1 MSDIHPK
8 KLLILYILDI
18 LQKYTDEEHTLSQKE
33 IQDILK
39 KEYEMPVDRKAEKRN
54 LLNLIEKG
62 RDIQYREV
70 PRKEKFRKKDSS
82 SDEDTKDFA
91 DKESSEDNLLWTDF
105 YLKQKFTNEE
115 LRLLIDSL
123 LFSKH
128 IPYSQAKDLIT
139 KLESLSNIYF
149 KSRSQYIYPLPVDRT
164 DNRQVFYNIGILD
177 EAIRKKKKVSFEYV
191 EYHTDKKMHL
201 KKRKDGSVREYIVT
215 PYQMAAQEG
224 KYYLICNYNKY
235 DDISNYRI
243 DRIRNIQI
251 LEEKGKPFETLKWSG
266 HQPMNL
272 NEYMKEHV
280 YMYSSENAFVKFR
293 IIKAMISDMIDLFG
307 KDMTFSEET
316 DTHVSVS
323 VHVNERAAEQFA
335 KNYAP
340 DVVILQPKRLRD
352 KLRDDLKKSWEAY
365 ED

>member
-8 KLLILYILDI
+8 KLVILYILDI
-18 LQKYTDEEHTLSQKE
+18 LQKYTDEEHRLSQKE

-39 KEYEMPVDRKAEKRN
+39 KEYEMPVDRKAIKRN
-54 LLNLIEKG
+54 LLNLIEYG
-62 RDIQYREV
+62 SNIEYREV
-70 PRKEKFRKKDSS
+70 SRKDIFRKKDSVS
-82 SDEDTKDFA
+82 YKGTSDFA
-91 DKESSEDNLLWTDF
+91 DKEISEDNLLWTDF

-128 IPYSQAKDLIT
+128 IPYSQAKELIK

-164 DNRQVFYNIGILD
+164 DNKQVFYNISILD
-177 EAIRKKKKVSFEYV
+177 EAIRKKQKVLFEYA

-201 KKRKDGSVREYIVT
+201 KKREDGSVREYVVT
-215 PYQMAAQEG
+215 PYQMVAQEG
-224 KYYLICNYNKY
+224 KYYLICNYDKY
-235 DDISNYRI
+235 DDISNYRV

-293 IIKAMISDMIDLFG
+293 IVKAMISDVIDLFG
-307 KDMTFSEET
+307 KGVNFSEET

>member
-8 KLLILYILDI
+8 KLVILYILDI
-18 LQKYTDEEHTLSQKE
+18 LQKYTDEEHRLSQKE

-39 KEYEMPVDRKAEKRN
+39 REYEMTVDRKAVKRN
-54 LLNLIEKG
+54 LLNLIEYG
-62 RDIQYREV
+62 SNIEYREV
-70 PRKEKFRKKDSS
+70 SRKDIFRKKDSVS
-82 SDEDTKDFA
+82 YKGTSDFA
-91 DKESSEDNLLWTDF
+91 DKEISEDNLLWTDF

-128 IPYSQAKDLIT
+128 IPYSQAKELIK

-149 KSRSQYIYPLPVDRT
+149 KSCSQYIYPLPVERT
-164 DNRQVFYNIGILD
+164 DNKQVFYNIAILD
-177 EAIRKKKKVSFEYV
+177 DAIRKKKKVLFEYA

-201 KKRKDGSVREYIVT
+201 KKREDGSVREYIIT
-215 PYQMAAQEG
+215 PYQMAVQEG
-224 KYYLICNYNKY
+224 KYYLICNYDKY
-235 DDISNYRI
+235 DDISNYRV

-293 IIKAMISDMIDLFG
+293 IVKAMISDVIDLFG
-307 KDMTFSEET
+307 KGVNFSEET